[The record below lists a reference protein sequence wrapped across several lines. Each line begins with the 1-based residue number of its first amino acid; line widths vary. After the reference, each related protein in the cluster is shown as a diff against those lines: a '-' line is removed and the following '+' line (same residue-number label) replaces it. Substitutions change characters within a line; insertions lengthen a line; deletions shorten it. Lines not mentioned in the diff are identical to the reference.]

1 MNSKAMIRRTLAA
14 AFFVA
19 LALPLTA
26 GAATAA
32 GDVNCVDLPANL
44 AVGSS
49 GAAVSALQAFL
60 RDAGFFDGEP
70 TAYFGNMTAQAVIAF
85 QGSKDIS
92 PANGVAGETTRAAIR
107 RQSCSRVSA
116 DASAAA
122 SGAVSVTAGGV
133 KFDLTPVPNRKGGSQ
148 SSYGSSG
155 SSSKTTGKF
164 KIVLN
169 AKAEKTADGEADLS
183 VSVGPR
189 STNRQVEIWELSID
203 CNRGA
208 SVMSGSE
215 NLCGRTVSKYAY
227 ALAAPEEGF
236 TVLTADLRNSLS
248 KRVAVN
254 LELRALDAEGNLM
267 AREPK
272 KVRISAGPA
281 AEN

>member
-1 MNSKAMIRRTLAA
+1 MIRRTLAA
-14 AFFVA
+14 ALFA
-19 LALPLTA
+19 LALPVSA

-32 GDVNCVDLPANL
+32 GDVKCVDLPANL
-44 AVGSS
+44 AVGST

-116 DASAAA
+116 DAAAAA

-133 KFDLTPVPNRKGGSQ
+133 KFDLTPVPNRSGGSR

-155 SSSKTTGKF
+155 SSSKATGKF

-189 STNRQVEIWELSID
+189 STNRQVEIWELAID

-281 AEN
+281 AKN